1 MIKPS
6 LVTWC
11 HGTALGV
18 EHLGEVGILETFPHL
33 GLAMIANVS
42 VLLTTL
48 SVSLLILQNT
58 IEIFTKPGSHFLPDR
73 KMLECPK
80 HGNQPIGIKLK
91 IKDNDRIK
99 IKNLLLGPDHRNQS
113 IGVNSN
119 CQRLLSSSFSHL
131 GW

>member
-1 MIKPS
+1 MVKPS

-18 EHLGEVGILETFPHL
+18 EHLGEVGIFEPFPHL

-42 VLLTTL
+42 ELLATL

-91 IKDNDRIK
+91 IKDNDRIE
-99 IKNLLLGPDHRNQS
+99 IKNLLLRPDHRNQS